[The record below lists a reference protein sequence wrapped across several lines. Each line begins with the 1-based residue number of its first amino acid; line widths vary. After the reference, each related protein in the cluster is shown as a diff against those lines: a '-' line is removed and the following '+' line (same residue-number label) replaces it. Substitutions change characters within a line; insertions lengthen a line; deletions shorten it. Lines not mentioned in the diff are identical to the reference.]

1 MWYSNWREIVW
12 SRLSGPWDILVIG
25 GGITGAGIFREAV
38 RLGLRVLLVEQ
49 RDFAWGTSS
58 RSSKM
63 VHGGLR
69 YLKDG
74 HVRLTWASV
83 RERQRLLAEGAGLI
97 EPMGFLIATYQG
109 DRPGRWAYRAG
120 LSIYDLLALQWSH
133 RYYSAEDF
141 QLLAPHLSIEGLQ
154 GGYRYGDAQTDDA
167 RLVLRVLRE
176 AASAGGTAL
185 NYARAE
191 SLLLGEEGT
200 PSAGQVVGVRLR
212 DTLSGRT
219 AEVRARAVINA
230 TGAWADRLRA
240 ELGRPVRI
248 RPLRGSHLIFPG
260 WRLPVAQA
268 LTFLHPL
275 DGRPVF
281 IFPWEGI
288 ALVGTTDL
296 DHDRPLDEEPAIGS
310 EEVAYLMAGVDAQC
324 PRLNLSLEDILSTFS
339 GVRPVI
345 GTWRSES
352 SREPRD
358 HVVWEENGLLTV
370 TGGKLTTFRLIA
382 RDALRAIRSRFPALP
397 PFDELSPVLDP
408 VDETLEVPGLDAR
421 TRRRLLGRYGAE
433 APALLAAAG
442 EGELET
448 IPGTDFLWA
457 EVRWAARAEG
467 VVHLDD
473 LLLRRVRVGLL
484 LPRGGEALLPRVR
497 AICQEELG
505 WSDAHWEEEE
515 TAYRA
520 LWQTCYSL
528 PERSAIPDWRDRAF
542 RIAWEKPRPSPSQP
556 PLPRRPSFR
565 TWAARIRSPFRSG
578 LSQALKRL
586 NRRTMA
592 RLWERFRQGSRGAGQ
607 RGGKERF
614 P

>member
-1 MWYSNWREIVW
+1 MGHPNDRPAIWAQIA
-12 SRLSGPWDILVIG
+12 GPWDILVIG
-25 GGITGAGIFREAV
+25 GGITGAGIFRESV
-38 RLGLRVLLVEQ
+38 RLGLRTLLVEQ

-74 HVRLTWASV
+74 HFRLTWASV

-109 DRPGRWAYRAG
+109 DHPSRWAYRAG

-141 QLLAPHLSIEGLQ
+141 QLLAPHLSAKGLQ
-154 GGYRYGDAQTDDA
+154 GGYRYGDARTDDA

-176 AASAGGTAL
+176 AVATGGVAL
-185 NYARAE
+185 NYAQAE
-191 SLLLGEEGT
+191 SLLFGEEGT
-200 PSAGQVVGVRLR
+200 PFAGQVVGVRLR
-212 DTLSGRT
+212 DVLSGRVS
-219 AEVRARAVINA
+219 EVRARVVVNA

-240 ELGRPVRI
+240 ELGRPARI

-260 WRLPVAQA
+260 WRLPTTQA

-281 IFPWEGI
+281 IFPWEGV

-296 DHDRPLDEEPAIGS
+296 DHDRPLDEEPAIS
-310 EEVAYLMAGVDAQC
+310 PEEVAYLMAGVEAQC
-324 PRLNLSLEDILSTFS
+324 PRLNLSLEDVLSTFS

-345 GTWRSES
+345 GTWRSKP
-352 SREPRD
+352 SRESRD

-382 RDALRAIRSRFPALP
+382 RDALRAVRSRFPTIP
-397 PFDELSPVLDP
+397 PFDEQAPVLNP
-408 VDETLEVPGLDAR
+408 VDEPLEVPGLDAQAC
-421 TRRRLLGRYGAE
+421 RRLLGRYGAE
-433 APALLAAAG
+433 APALLEAAG
-442 EGELET
+442 EGERET
-448 IPGTDFLWA
+448 IPGTSFLWA

-484 LPRGGEALLPRVR
+484 LPQGGAALLPRIR

-505 WSDAHWEEEE
+505 WSDARWEEEE

-520 LWQTCYSL
+520 LWKNCYSL
-528 PERSAIPDWRDRAF
+528 PERSAIPDWRSRTF
-542 RIAWEKPRPSPSQP
+542 QIGGEMPRPSPP
-556 PLPRRPSFR
+556 MPLLPRRPFLR
-565 TWAARIRSPFRSG
+565 TWAPRFRSPFRSG
-578 LSQALKRL
+578 FALKRL
-586 NRRTMA
+586 NRRMVA
-592 RLWERFRQGSRGAGQ
+592 RLWERFRLPRSRTSQ
-607 RGGKERF
+607 EQDR
-614 P
+614 

>member
-1 MWYSNWREIVW
+1 MWTSDRRETIWSSLSN
-12 SRLSGPWDILVIG
+12 PWDILVIG

-38 RLGLRVLLVEQ
+38 RLGLRALLVEQ

-141 QLLAPHLSIEGLQ
+141 RLLSPHLSAEGLQ

-167 RLVLRVLRE
+167 RLVLRVLHE
-176 AASAGGTAL
+176 AVAAGGVAL

-191 SLLLGEEGT
+191 SLLWGEEGT
-200 PSAGQVVGVRLR
+200 SSAGQVVGVRLR
-212 DTLSGRT
+212 DTLSGRVS
-219 AEVRARAVINA
+219 EVRARVVVNA
-230 TGAWADRLRA
+230 TGAWADRLRG
-240 ELGRPVRI
+240 ELGRPARI

-260 WRLPVAQA
+260 WRLPAAQA
-268 LTFLHPL
+268 ITFLHPL
-275 DGRPVF
+275 DHRPVF

-296 DHDRPLDEEPAIGS
+296 DHDRPLDEEPAIS
-310 EEVAYLMAGVDAQC
+310 PEEAAYLMAGLEAQC
-324 PRLNLSLEDILSTFS
+324 PRLNLSLEDVLSTFS

-345 GTWRSES
+345 GTWRSEP
-352 SREPRD
+352 SRESRD
-358 HVVWEENGLLTV
+358 HVVWEEDGLLTV

-382 RDALRAIRSRFPALP
+382 RDALRAIRSRFPTLP
-397 PFDELSPVLDP
+397 PFDEQAPVLNP
-408 VDETLEVPGLDAR
+408 VGEILEAPGLGVQAC
-421 TRRRLLGRYGAE
+421 RRLLGRYGAE
-433 APALLAAAG
+433 APALLEAAG
-442 EGELET
+442 EGELEP
-448 IPGTDFLWA
+448 IPGTSFLWA
-457 EVRWAARAEG
+457 EVRWAAQAEG

-484 LPRGGEALLPRVR
+484 LPQGGAAIFPRIR

-505 WSDAHWEEEE
+505 WSDARWEEEE
-515 TAYRA
+515 AAYRA

-528 PERSAIPDWRDRAF
+528 PARSAIPDWRSQAF
-542 RIAWEKPRPSPSQP
+542 RIGWEKPRPVPPSPP
-556 PLPRRPSFR
+556 PPRRPSLR
-565 TWAARIRSPFRSG
+565 TWAARIRSPSVP
-578 LSQALKRL
+578 A
-586 NRRTMA
+586 
-592 RLWERFRQGSRGAGQ
+592 
-607 RGGKERF
+607 F
-614 P
+614 PEP